1 MRKTHLYQILF
12 LIGFWVLAAVFIVC
26 YKGAILEF
34 KPPPD
39 QVRDDI
45 SYSFS
50 RTLLL
55 VVLVTSVSAAAI
67 ASFEVLYFNPLLR
80 QQPFGRTLLVKAGFY
95 LLNIFCFTSLAIL
108 LVYSRNIG
116 QPLIYRQV
124 LEWYRHYL
132 VEPPAVRDGALLGVC
147 RYHGT
152 ICRGGE

>member
-1 MRKTHLYQILF
+1 M
-12 LIGFWVLAAVFIVC
+12 FIVC

-39 QVRDDI
+39 RVRDDI

-108 LVYSRNIG
+108 LVYSRDIG

-124 LEWYRHYL
+124 LEWYRHY
-132 VEPPAVRDGALLGVC
+132 AC
-147 RYHGT
+147 RAPSCEGWCF
-152 ICRGGE
+152 IGGLPLSWHYLSWR